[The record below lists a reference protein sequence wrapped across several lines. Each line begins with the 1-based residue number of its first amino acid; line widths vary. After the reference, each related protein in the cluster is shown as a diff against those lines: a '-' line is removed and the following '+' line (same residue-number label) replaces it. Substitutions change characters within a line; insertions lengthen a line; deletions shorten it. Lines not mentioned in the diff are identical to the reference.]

1 MMKIC
6 KRKHIVRALNMEFYL
21 NPPEYIPECDL
32 TCYEVMKTT
41 KYTYGNIF

>member
-6 KRKHIVRALNMEFYL
+6 KRKNSASKNMEFYL